1 MSCFKSGHDGAEVL
15 AIIFID
21 KVKPHHRGRRISA
34 EITATS

>member
-21 KVKPHHRGRRISA
+21 KEKPHHRGRRISA